1 MTRDFEVV
9 VISDDEN
16 ERMKVEGEEEGSEE
30 DEDITPALQ
39 TDMAKFPQKSRKE
52 VIAARS

>member
-1 MTRDFEVV
+1 MARDFEVV

-16 ERMKVEGEEEGSEE
+16 ERMKVEGEEEGSED
-30 DEDITPALQ
+30 DENVTPGLQ
-39 TDMAKFPQKSRKE
+39 TDMVRFPHKSRKE

>member
-1 MTRDFEVV
+1 MARDFEVV
-9 VISDDEN
+9 VISDDEK

-30 DEDITPALQ
+30 DEDVAPTLQ
-39 TDMAKFPQKSRKE
+39 ADMAKFPQKSRKE